1 MATVNRAAMNI
12 GVHVFFQI
20 RVFSRYMPSSGVAAS
35 YGNSILSF
43 LRNLHAVFHSGCNLV
58 FFSFFSIVFFFS
70 FIFFSWRLIALQYC
84 RGFCRTLT

>member
-1 MATVNRAAMNI
+1 MAIVNSAAMNI

-20 RVFSRYMPSSGVAAS
+20 IVFSTYMPSSGVAAS

-58 FFSFFSIVFFFS
+58 FFRFFFYSFFFHLFLLV
-70 FIFFSWRLIALQYC
+70 
-84 RGFCRTLT
+84 GG